1 MKCKYCQHAESKVLE
16 SRESKD
22 LLTIRRRRECINCGF
37 RFTTFERL
45 EERPLYIIKN
55 RGTRE
60 PFFREKLIKSLMI
73 ACRKRAMNADHF
85 ETIADYVEST
95 LQKTSED
102 ERTSKKI
109 GELVLSSLLTLD
121 PVAYVRF
128 ASVYRAFASPED
140 FVEELS
146 RLTAQSKSNKF
157 VTSKTTVID

>member
-37 RFTTFERL
+37 RFTTFERV
-45 EERPLYIIKN
+45 EERPLYIVKN

-73 ACRKRAMNADHF
+73 ACRKRDMNADHF

-95 LQKTSED
+95 LQKTPED

-128 ASVYRAFASPED
+128 ASVYRAFSNPED

-146 RLTAQSKSNKF
+146 RLTEQSKRSKF
-157 VTSKTTVID
+157 VTSKPTDID